1 MKKIPPFIKPFFTP
15 LLFATPFFTLFFATF
30 FTAVALFFSACADKD
45 TEKINA
51 DLRKQVLMYAQK
63 LKFTQQGENNLSENA
78 VLLLSYLNLVLEDE
92 EKNDIFA
99 LAISPKGSDISTLK
113 AFMDENEALIAPLED
128 ELKKYLINTDY
139 TDFYKLTFPFKDASV
154 IAVRLCLAAECVE
167 LSFQKY
173 SKSLYYRS
181 ADVDTQYN

>member
-1 MKKIPPFIKPFFTP
+1 MKKNSPLIKPFITP
-15 LLFATPFFTLFFATF
+15 LIKPFLMPFFALLFGVSSLIFA
-30 FTAVALFFSACADKD
+30 ACADKNPD
-45 TEKINA
+45 EINA

-63 LKFTQQGENNLSENA
+63 LKFTQQGENNLSENG

-99 LAISPKGSDISTLK
+99 LAISPKGSDISTLQ
-113 AFMDENEALIAPLED
+113 AFVDDNEALIAPLDD

-167 LSFQKY
+167 LDFQKY
-173 SKSLYYRS
+173 SKSLYFRS
-181 ADVDTQYN
+181 TDVDTQYN